1 MSDAAVLS
9 RVSGGA
15 IDGRLGY
22 LRVRQRLFLSFHSAL
37 IKHRGAFLEAAKFD
51 DGCST
56 AEAQIVFASAL
67 IELRNHYD
75 LLNFQ
80 QDLELEYSLV
90 KKKSNENRRKPI
102 ALTYIIPNSFNLLYN
117 FVSALSAALEAGSC
131 VIVELDYTISKTA
144 ALLGHIIDK
153 SLDRDAFGAV
163 SSRAPIEVLSQCLI
177 VDQNALNQNNI
188 SAQRVLLSPAYRNIA
203 LVDRT
208 SDIKLAAKEI
218 VASRLMFGGGSSYA
232 VDLVLVNEF
241 VSREFKEAVSQELTG
256 VVGRGFPGDQPRAKS
271 RATIAKDT
279 GSTLL
284 DQQVKNGEAAFVGG
298 EYSRGILQILDRHGQ
313 FLFNPPLE
321 VIFSKVTSLDDAI
334 DFLSTEAQTSAP
346 VGGLYLFSAHREA
359 KYLSQYIDSQVTYVN
374 HIPAQLSVIKKYPV
388 GPMAPKDYPTSLRTR
403 YTREMFELPSPEVV
417 PGPRSHLISS
427 LLDKADSFDQVAQK
441 PLKPT
446 DQLPSGAWG
455 FFEQGII
462 LGAIVYILPT
472 VGLMTYGLGYV
483 GWIGYGRVWR

>member
-37 IKHRGAFLEAAKFD
+37 IRHREAFLEAAKFD

-56 AEAQIVFASAL
+56 AEAQIVFASTL

-90 KKKSNENRRKPI
+90 KKK
-102 ALTYIIPNSFNLLYN
+102 T
-117 FVSALSAALEAGSC
+117 
-131 VIVELDYTISKTA
+131 

-218 VASRLMFGGGSSYA
+218 VASRLMFCGGSNYA

-256 VVGRGFPGDQPRAKS
+256 VVGKGFPGDQPRAKS

-284 DQQVKNGEAAFVGG
+284 DQQVKNGEKCQLSCHKLSGSCA
-298 EYSRGILQILDRHGQ
+298 
-313 FLFNPPLE
+313 
-321 VIFSKVTSLDDAI
+321 VIFSTVTSLDDAI
-334 DFLSTEAQTSAP
+334 DFLCTEAQKSAP